1 MGIPTLIKTLT
12 ASNSATLS
20 FVDGASDVTLDST
33 YDEYMFVF
41 TDYNHDTVGGKLRF
55 TTTKTTNEGFEH
67 YNNVTTIFRADH
79 DEDDDSDLSYDAGED
94 VADATT
100 HHTLTPSSC
109 TSDADASVCGIIHL
123 FNPSS
128 TTFLTHWYGRF
139 SYMKSN
145 GPTNEGASDAF
156 SAGYVN
162 SADYVSAVNFENISG
177 TADAVIQ
184 LYGIA

>member
-1 MGIPTLIKTLT
+1 MGIPTLISTTT
-12 ASNSATLS
+12 AS
-20 FVDGASDVTLDST
+20 GASSIIISSGITNA
-33 YDEYMFVF
+33 YDEYMFVI

-55 TTTKTTNEGFEH
+55 TTTKTTGEGWEY
-67 YNNVTTIFRADH
+67 YNNVTTAFVATH

-94 VADATT
+94 VANATT
-100 HHTLTPSSC
+100 STTFTPSSC
-109 TSDADASVCGIIHL
+109 TADADASVCGILHL

-128 TTFLTHWYGRF
+128 TTFVTHWYGRF

-156 SAGYVN
+156 AGGYVN
-162 SADYVSAVNFENISG
+162 STDYVSAVRFENLSG